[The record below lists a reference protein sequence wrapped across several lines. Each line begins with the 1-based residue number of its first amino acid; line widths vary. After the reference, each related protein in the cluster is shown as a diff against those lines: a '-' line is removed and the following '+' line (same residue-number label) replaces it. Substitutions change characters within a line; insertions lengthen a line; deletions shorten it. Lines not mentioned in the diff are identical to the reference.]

1 MNRKAKWDKH
11 KKEITDAYIK
21 INEMRE
27 ELDKN
32 LKAAIVA
39 NFEVSRL
46 YFGDKIESPFM
57 R

>member
-1 MNRKAKWDKH
+1 
-11 KKEITDAYIK
+11 
-21 INEMRE
+21 MRE